1 MKTVDK
7 TGLEAGI
14 AARLRGVGLAAAVG
28 LLLSGT
34 ALAAEHDRWT
44 HEKEFVPNPSCTIGD
59 AWDPDVDRPSHTALR
74 QLAPSHNMLRI
85 GVATTNRSIAS
96 PFGSILVGPAIDIS
110 CRLAVKL
117 RLPIEFHTYP
127 PGNNLAGFRNHEFE
141 IGYAFDTTQPPFPSD
156 VAVANPYIGVENT
169 YFVLVDSPFESVSD
183 VDRPG
188 VIIGVAGGTAP
199 DAYLTKHLQFATLVD
214 SYPDPATALKAL
226 KAGQVTAA
234 AAGRP
239 AGASNPDPAYRA
251 LPDDIFVA
259 FLGPYVAVNNEAAV
273 CYLSDYIEGSKKSGL
288 IQQAITR
295 ASAPPFNPLVGDVIP
310 GPMATCEHGDDE
322 NDTGDRERRKG
333 GR

>member
-1 MKTVDK
+1 MKTMDK
-7 TGLEAGI
+7 TRI
-14 AARLRGVGLAAAVG
+14 AARLRGFGLAAAVS

-34 ALAAEHDRWT
+34 ALAADHGKRT
-44 HEKEFVPNPSCTIGD
+44 HEEEFVPNPSCTIGD

-85 GVATTNRSIAS
+85 GVVTTNRSIAS
-96 PFGSILVGPAIDIS
+96 PFGPILVGPAIDIS
-110 CRLAVKL
+110 CQLAVKL
-117 RLPIEFHTYP
+117 RLPIEFHTYIQ
-127 PGNNLAGFRNHEFE
+127 GTYVAGFRNHEYD
-141 IGYAFDTTQPPFPSD
+141 IGYAFDPTLAPSD

-169 YFVLVDSPFESVSD
+169 YWVLVDSPFESVSD

-188 VIIGVAGGTAP
+188 VIIGVPRGSSP
-199 DAYLTKHLQFATLVD
+199 DVYLTKHLQFATLVD
-214 SYPDPATALKAL
+214 SYLDAATALKAL
-226 KAGQVTAA
+226 KAGEVTAV

-239 AGASNPDPAYRA
+239 NNPDPAYRA

-259 FLGPYVAVNNEAAV
+259 FLGPFVAVINEAAV

-295 ASAPPFNPLVGDVIP
+295 ASAPPFKPLVGDVIP

-322 NDTGDRERRKG
+322 NDTGDRERRKA

>member
-1 MKTVDK
+1 MKTMDK
-7 TGLEAGI
+7 TRLE
-14 AARLRGVGLAAAVG
+14 ARLRGFGLAAAVS

-34 ALAAEHDRWT
+34 ALAAEHDRWN

-117 RLPIEFHTYP
+117 RLPIEFHTYIQ
-127 PGNNLAGFRNHEFE
+127 GTYVAGFRNHEYD
-141 IGYAFDTTQPPFPSD
+141 IGYAFDPTLAPSD

-259 FLGPYVAVNNEAAV
+259 FLAPFVAVNNEAAV

>member
-1 MKTVDK
+1 
-7 TGLEAGI
+7 
-14 AARLRGVGLAAAVG
+14 
-28 LLLSGT
+28 
-34 ALAAEHDRWT
+34 
-44 HEKEFVPNPSCTIGD
+44 
-59 AWDPDVDRPSHTALR
+59 
-74 QLAPSHNMLRI
+74 MLRI
-85 GVATTNRSIAS
+85 GVVTTNRSIAS

-117 RLPIEFHTYP
+117 RLPIEFHTYIP
-127 PGNNLAGFRNHEFE
+127 SNGLVGFRNHEYE
-141 IGYAFDTTQPPFPSD
+141 IGFAADPTLAASDT
-156 VAVANPYIGVENT
+156 AVANPYIGVENT

-188 VIIGVAGGTAP
+188 VIIGVAGGSSP
-199 DAYLTKHLQFATLVD
+199 DTYLTKHLQFATLVD

-259 FLGPYVAVNNEAAV
+259 YLGPFVAVNNEAAV
-273 CYLSDYIEGSKKSGL
+273 CYLSDYIEGAKKSGL

-295 ASAPPFNPLVGDVIP
+295 ASALPFKPLVGDVIP

-322 NDTGDRERRKG
+322 TDTGDRERRKG
-333 GR
+333 G